1 MEDRIIKLE
10 VEMEA
15 LGKSVD
21 RLTHG
26 AELLTQEVRNIQ
38 KVLTQIKYFAMG
50 MGALYAM
57 DSTGVLKI
65 IQMLGV

>member
-21 RLTHG
+21 RLTQG
-26 AELLTQEVRNIQ
+26 AALLTEEVRNIQ